1 MRSLSGFDSRFP
13 AKHNLTKM
21 NNINTRLID
30 LTVGQLA
37 EIIDAAVAESIA
49 RHNNAAPQNAQKWL
63 VYGIKGIA
71 DLFGV
76 SERQARNIKSSGVI
90 SQAVR
95 QKGRTII
102 TDAELA
108 LQLYS
113 RNR

>member
-1 MRSLSGFDSRFP
+1 MD
-13 AKHNLTKM
+13 
-21 NNINTRLID
+21 NNNTRLID

-37 EIIDAAVAESIA
+37 EIIDTAVAESIA
-49 RHNNAAPQNAQKWL
+49 RHNAPQNAQKWL

-76 SERQARNIKSSGVI
+76 SERQARNIKSSGII
-90 SQAVR
+90 SQAIN

>member
-1 MRSLSGFDSRFP
+1 MD
-13 AKHNLTKM
+13 
-21 NNINTRLID
+21 NINTRLID

-37 EIIDAAVAESIA
+37 EIIDTAVAESIA
-49 RHNNAAPQNAQKWL
+49 RHSNAPQNAQKWL